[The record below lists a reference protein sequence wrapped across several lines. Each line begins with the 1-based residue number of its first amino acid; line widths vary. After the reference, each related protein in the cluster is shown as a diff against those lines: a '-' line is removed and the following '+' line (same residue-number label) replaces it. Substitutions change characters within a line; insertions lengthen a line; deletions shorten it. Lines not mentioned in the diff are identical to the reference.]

1 MIEARSLGLMR
12 GGHWLFRHATFT
24 LHPGWKV
31 GVVGVNGSGKSSLFA
46 LLKGVLDPD
55 EGNLSSA
62 DSSRLRILEQEIE
75 RRDLAA
81 LDYVLSG
88 DEALWNARQ
97 SLMLKDPAR
106 VAAAHDVLERID
118 GYTAESRGA
127 RYLAGLGFSE
137 NDLARPISE
146 FSGGWQVRLNLARV
160 LISRPEILLLDEPTN
175 HLDLDATLWLEQWLD
190 DFQGTLLLISHDRDL
205 LDSTIDHI
213 LAIEDNGIRV
223 EPGRYGTYERRRGER
238 LAHQSAL
245 RKRQIAETERLQRF
259 VDRFRAKATKAR
271 QAQSRIKA
279 LNRMEI
285 AAAARVDNPVRFH
298 FRDAPPGG
306 NPMLAL
312 DQVSLGYDNTVVLRD
327 VTLSIRPG
335 MRLGLLGR
343 NGAGKST
350 LIKSLSGYIKP
361 ISGKITPSKTLST
374 GYFAQHQLEQLDLSS
389 SAVDHLLSLS
399 PGLGESGARSY
410 LGGFG
415 FSEERALAPVAPFS
429 GGEKAR
435 LCLALLIWQSPN
447 LLLLDEPTNH
457 LDIGTRDALV
467 EALSTYDGAVVVVS
481 HDRYLLRTCCDEFAL
496 VADGNVEAYEGSL
509 EDYARWLA
517 KGATSER
524 SQASAG
530 GRRAQRRDTALARQR
545 KAEARRPLTRRIEQL
560 EQEMSRTQEELDE
573 LETRMSDPALYQA
586 NDSAELAALTER
598 SGRMR
603 RKLSELEDAWLEA
616 QTSMENMART

>member
-12 GGHWLFRHATFT
+12 GGHWLFRHAAFS

-31 GVVGVNGSGKSSLFA
+31 GVVGVNGSGKSSFFA
-46 LLKGVLDPD
+46 LLMGALDPD
-55 EGNLSSA
+55 EGTLSTPDA
-62 DSSRLRILEQEIE
+62 SRLRILEQETKRVE
-75 RRDLAA
+75 LAA

-88 DEALWNARQ
+88 DEELWTARQ
-97 SLMLKDPAR
+97 SLALKDPAT

-118 GYTAESRGA
+118 GYSAESRGA

-137 NDLARPISE
+137 TDLARPVSE
-146 FSGGWQVRLNLARV
+146 FSGGWQIRLNLARV

-175 HLDLDATLWLEQWLD
+175 HLDLDATLWLEQWLRE
-190 DFQGTLLLISHDRDL
+190 FQGTLLLISHDRDL

-213 LAIEDNGIRV
+213 LAIEDNEIRV
-223 EPGRYGTYERRRGER
+223 ESGSYGTYERRRGER

-279 LNRMEI
+279 LDRMEI
-285 AAAARVDNPVRFH
+285 AAAARVDSPVRFH
-298 FRDAPPGG
+298 FRDGQPGG

-312 DQVSLGYDNTVVLRD
+312 DHVNLGYDNKAVLRD
-327 VTLSIRPG
+327 LTLSIRPG

-350 LIKSLSGYIKP
+350 LIKALSGSLQP
-361 ISGKITPSKTLST
+361 ISGNITPSKTLSA
-374 GYFAQHQLEQLDLSS
+374 GYFAQHQLDQLDLSS
-389 SAVDHLLSLS
+389 SAVDHLLRLS
-399 PGLGESGARSY
+399 PGQGESGARGY

-415 FSEERALAPVAPFS
+415 FSEERALVPVAPFS

-496 VADGNVEAYEGSL
+496 VADGRVQAYEGSL
-509 EDYARWLA
+509 EDYAKWLA
-517 KGATSER
+517 KGAISER
-524 SQASAG
+524 AGASTG
-530 GRRAQRRDTALARQR
+530 GRRAQRRDVALVRQQ

-560 EQEMSRTQEELDE
+560 EQEMSHTQNELDE
-573 LETRMSDPALYQA
+573 LDTRMSDPALYQET
-586 NDSAELAALTER
+586 DSAELAELTER

-603 RKLSELEDAWLEA
+603 CKLTELEDAWLEA
-616 QTSMENMART
+616 QTSMENMAQT

>member
-12 GGHWLFRHATFT
+12 GGHWLFRHATFS

-46 LLKGVLDPD
+46 LLKGALDPD
-55 EGNLSSA
+55 EGNLSTP
-62 DSSRLRILEQEIE
+62 DSSRLRMLEQESQRIE
-75 RRDLAA
+75 LAA

-88 DEALWNARQ
+88 DEELWNARR
-97 SLMLKDPAR
+97 SLALKDSEG

-137 NDLARPISE
+137 NDLARPVSE
-146 FSGGWQVRLNLARV
+146 FSGGWQIRLNLARV
-160 LISRPEILLLDEPTN
+160 LISRPETLLLDEPTN
-175 HLDLDATLWLEQWLD
+175 HLDLDATLWLEQWLRE
-190 DFQGTLLLISHDRDL
+190 FRGTLLLISHDRDL

-213 LAIEDNGIRV
+213 LAIEDNEIRV
-223 EPGRYGTYERRRGER
+223 ESGRYSTYERRRGER
-238 LAHQSAL
+238 LANQSAL
-245 RKRQIAETERLQRF
+245 RKRQVAETDRLQRF

-279 LNRMEI
+279 LDRMEI
-285 AAAARVDNPVRFH
+285 AAAARVDSPIRFQ
-298 FRDAPPGG
+298 FRNGQSGG

-312 DQVSLGYDNTVVLRD
+312 DRVSLGYDNKPVLRD
-327 VTLSIRPG
+327 LTLSIRPG

-350 LIKSLSGYIKP
+350 LIKALSGILKP
-361 ISGKITPSKTLST
+361 LCGTITPSKTLST
-374 GYFAQHQLEQLDLSS
+374 GYFAQHQLDQLDLSS
-389 SAVDHLLSLS
+389 TAVDHLLRLS
-399 PGLGESGARSY
+399 PGLGESSARSY

-415 FSEERALAPVAPFS
+415 FSEERALVPVAPFS

-481 HDRYLLRTCCDEFAL
+481 HDRYLLRTCCDEYAL
-496 VADGNVEAYEGSL
+496 VTEGHVQEYEGSL

-517 KGATSER
+517 GGTVSKRSETAT
-524 SQASAG
+524 G
-530 GRRAQRRDTALARQR
+530 GRRAQRRDTALARQQ

-560 EQEMSRTQEELDE
+560 EQEMSRIQNELNE
-573 LETRMSDPALYQA
+573 TETRMGEPALYQA
-586 NDSAELAALTER
+586 NNSDELAELTER

-603 RKLSELEDAWLEA
+603 RKLTELEDAWLEV
-616 QTSMENMART
+616 QTSMENMV